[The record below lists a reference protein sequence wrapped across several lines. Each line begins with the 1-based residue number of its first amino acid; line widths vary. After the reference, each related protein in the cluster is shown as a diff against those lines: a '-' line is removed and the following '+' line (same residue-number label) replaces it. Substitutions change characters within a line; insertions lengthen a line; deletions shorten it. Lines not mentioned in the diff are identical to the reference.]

1 MLTFNRVS
9 IFFFEYLLHYHI
21 KIRSIRRKIND
32 MMISKF
38 IKESGV
44 DLSDKIISFN
54 RHAPEEYSPIKEPF
68 SIDHISEPIHI
79 PWFYKNGQKMGNSNI
94 VWDSSI
100 IDIITKDKK
109 YKELIDSRT
118 YMIQKYPGDLARDLE
133 FIDDV
138 ILTDMTKTIA
148 VIINVSYDGIDI
160 QLNQRGRE
168 IIPEDIYDILLAWPK
183 MLRVNDKIGYIGN
196 IYLVYKEENGIYYY
210 V

>member
-1 MLTFNRVS
+1 
-9 IFFFEYLLHYHI
+9 
-21 KIRSIRRKIND
+21 

-68 SIDHISEPIHI
+68 SIDHISEPIHV
-79 PWFYKNGQKMGNSNI
+79 PWFYKNGQKIGNSNI
-94 VWDSSI
+94 IWDNSI
-100 IDIITKDKK
+100 VDIITKNKK

-118 YMIQKYPGDLARDLE
+118 YMVQQYPGDFGPMSLFDY
-133 FIDDV
+133 V
-138 ILTDMTKTIA
+138 IVDMTKVIA

-160 QLNQRGRE
+160 QLNPRGRE
-168 IIPEDIYDILLAWPK
+168 IIPEDIYDILLARP
-183 MLRVNDKIGYIGN
+183 MVVRGDNIYIGN
-196 IYLVYKEENGIYYY
+196 IYLAYKVEEGVYGY

>member
-1 MLTFNRVS
+1 
-9 IFFFEYLLHYHI
+9 
-21 KIRSIRRKIND
+21 

-44 DLSDKIISFN
+44 DLSDKIISFD
-54 RHAPEEYSPIKEPF
+54 RRAPEEYIPIKEPF
-68 SIDHISEPIHI
+68 SINHISKPIHI
-79 PWFYKNGQKMGNSNI
+79 PWFYKNGQKMENSNI

-118 YMIQKYPGDLARDLE
+118 YMIQKYPGDLGDLG

-138 ILTDMTKTIA
+138 ILADMTKTIA

-168 IIPEDIYDILLAWPK
+168 IIPEDTYDILLAWPK

>member
-1 MLTFNRVS
+1 
-9 IFFFEYLLHYHI
+9 
-21 KIRSIRRKIND
+21 

-38 IKESGV
+38 IKEFGV
-44 DLSDKIISFN
+44 DLSDKIISFD
-54 RHAPEEYSPIKEPF
+54 RRAPEEYSPIKEPF
-68 SIDHISEPIHI
+68 SINHISKPIHI

-118 YMIQKYPGDLARDLE
+118 YMIQEYPGDLGDLG

-138 ILTDMTKTIA
+138 ILADMTKTIA

-160 QLNQRGRE
+160 QLNPRGRE
-168 IIPEDIYDILLAWPK
+168 IIPEDIYDILLAQP
-183 MLRVNDKIGYIGN
+183 MIVRGDNIYIGN
-196 IYLVYKEENGIYYY
+196 IYLAYKVEEGVYDY